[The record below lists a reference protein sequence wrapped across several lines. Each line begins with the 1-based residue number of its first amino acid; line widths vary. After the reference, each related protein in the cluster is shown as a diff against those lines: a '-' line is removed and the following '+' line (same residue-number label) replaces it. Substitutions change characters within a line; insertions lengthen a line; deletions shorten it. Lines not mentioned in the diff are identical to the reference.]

1 MKLVFQMNSFISFSV
16 PPHSFSCIHNYK
28 LGFCYI
34 YYIVSFLDFSVV
46 YNLIGSLLCCVL
58 SYQNVCAKRKRK
70 KDTKKIIITLPKSC
84 PKYNILWRILW
95 KIVKMCLTRLLL
107 YLSRLQKRQKKGKIM
122 WIQFI
127 NAHQKFC
134 TFFYLAVFVRW
145 LYTHDGEIHTHK
157 TTDKSNYINSF
168 FFMNFCLFFFPNFWL
183 KIVCFLIL
191 MCLPT
196 FFFSWH
202 TFEKKNLF
210 LCLVL
215 LLPPIKRWN
224 YNLMNVNS
232 LCPSDENI
240 KTDEL

>member
-1 MKLVFQMNSFISFSV
+1 VKLVFQMNSFISFSV

-134 TFFYLAVFVRW
+134 TFFYLAVFVCW
-145 LYTHDGEIHTHK
+145 LYRHDGEIHTHTK
-157 TTDKSNYINSF
+157 PLIN
-168 FFMNFCLFFFPNFWL
+168 
-183 KIVCFLIL
+183 LIIL
-191 MCLPT
+191 IA
-196 FFFSWH
+196 FFSWI
-202 TFEKKNLF
+202 FVCFFSPIFDWKLF
-210 LCLVL
+210 VF
-215 LLPPIKRWN
+215 
-224 YNLMNVNS
+224 
-232 LCPSDENI
+232 
-240 KTDEL
+240 